1 MAAPLVKRIA
11 RDTTATALY
20 GTAQTIQYGVQIRL
34 GTEATA
40 RMAIGFDSSMT
51 AEATAATDGYQLAA
65 GESIWIPKDIAGNL
79 TGVYLKS
86 VSGTQN
92 VYILAF

>member
-1 MAAPLVKRIA
+1 MANPLTKRIA
-11 RDTTATALY
+11 QDTTAAAVY
-20 GTAQTIQYGVQIRL
+20 SSAQNINYGVQIRL

-40 RMAIGFDSSMT
+40 RMAVGFSSSMT
-51 AEATAATDGYQLAA
+51 AEATAATDGYQLSA
-65 GESIWIPKDIAGNL
+65 GDAIWLPKEVAGDL

>member
-1 MAAPLVKRIA
+1 MANPLTKRIA
-11 RDTTATALY
+11 QDTTAAAIYSST
-20 GTAQTIQYGVQIRL
+20 QNINYGVQIRL
-34 GTEATA
+34 GTEATGRIA
-40 RMAIGFDSSMT
+40 VGFSASMT

-65 GESIWIPKDIAGNL
+65 GESLWLPKETAGDL

>member
-1 MAAPLVKRIA
+1 MANPLTKRIA
-11 RDTTATALY
+11 QDTTAAAIYSST
-20 GTAQTIQYGVQIRL
+20 QNINYGVQIRL

-40 RMAIGFDSSMT
+40 RMAVGFSSSMT

-65 GESIWIPKDIAGNL
+65 GESLWLPKEVAGDL

>member
-1 MAAPLVKRIA
+1 MATALTKRIA
-11 RDTTATALY
+11 RDTTATAIY
-20 GTAQTIQYGVQIRL
+20 SSAQTISYGVQIRL

-40 RMAIGFDSSMT
+40 RMAVGFSSSMT

-65 GESIWIPKDIAGNL
+65 GESIWIPKEVAGDL

-92 VYILAF
+92 VYVMAF

>member
-1 MAAPLVKRIA
+1 MANPLTKRIA
-11 RDTTATALY
+11 QDTTAAKVY
-20 GTAQTIQYGVQIRL
+20 STAQNINYGVQIRL

-40 RMAIGFDSSMT
+40 RMAVGFSSSMT

-65 GESIWIPKDIAGNL
+65 GESLWLPKEVAGDL
-79 TGVYLKS
+79 TSVYLKS

>member
-1 MAAPLVKRIA
+1 MANPLTKRIA

-20 GTAQTIQYGVQIRL
+20 ATAQNINYGVQIRL

-40 RMAIGFDSSMT
+40 RIAVGFSDSMT
-51 AEATAATDGYQLAA
+51 AEATASTDGYQLAA
-65 GESIWIPKDIAGNL
+65 GESLWLPKEVAGDL
-79 TGVYLKS
+79 TSVYLKS
-86 VSGTQN
+86 VSCTQN

>member
-1 MAAPLVKRIA
+1 MAAPINKRIA
-11 RDTTATALY
+11 QDTTATALY
-20 GTAQTIQYGVQIRL
+20 GTAQTINYGVQIRL
-34 GTEATA
+34 GSEATA
-40 RMAIGFDSSMT
+40 RMAVGFSSSMT
-51 AEATAATDGYQLAA
+51 AEATALTDGYQLAA
-65 GESIWIPKDIAGNL
+65 GDSIWLPKEIAGDL